1 LFSRAEIRDIIGRAS
16 TIDERRAGICVVE
29 EPEDET
35 TREQV
40 RDRLMAWRQLA
51 AAGDSSLFARR
62 LAAEGLDERSA
73 RALLGKARLADGE
86 PLPRWARSFAWVA
99 AMITAPDGP
108 ASDRRGAEAEPVPFE
123 ELLRPV
129 VRAACRRLS
138 RRCGDRLHRLGSW
151 NALSAALDQAP
162 RRRRHP
168 DRRA

>member
-62 LAAEGLDERSA
+62 LATEGLDERSA
-73 RALLGKARLADGE
+73 RA
-86 PLPRWARSFAWVA
+86 WARRGWP
-99 AMITAPDGP
+99 TA
-108 ASDRRGAEAEPVPFE
+108 SHCRGG
-123 ELLRPV
+123 
-129 VRAACRRLS
+129 RAPSPGWR
-138 RRCGDRLHRLGSW
+138 
-151 NALSAALDQAP
+151 Q
-162 RRRRHP
+162 
-168 DRRA
+168 